1 MNNKDILNLFSTC
14 YAEARSKF
22 MHAAGVR
29 ALPVTSFVL
38 PLPGVQGETLATDV
52 VFDGPI
58 DAASLLIVIS
68 GVHGVE
74 GYCGSAIQTGMLL
87 LGLPEHVR
95 AKSDVA
101 VMHIHALNPYGFS
114 HLRRVTQENVDLN
127 RNLID
132 FSAPLPV
139 NADYAGIHDLL
150 LPAVWPPRPDN
161 DASLAAYVERVGQ
174 RGLQRA
180 MSMGQYAFE
189 DGMFFGGTGPT
200 WSNSTFRRILW
211 EFAVGRE
218 HIASIDIHTGLGPYG
233 FGERIF
239 ACPEDPVVLERARSW
254 WGKLTSVVSGTS
266 TSIPLNGP
274 IQTAFSQECPD
285 ALHTHICLEYG
296 TRPFPQVQNALRAEQ
311 WLHRSGGA
319 NAEQRASIKQA
330 LKDAFYPEA
339 DDWKIPVWQ
348 QAREAYLQALHGLN
362 NTQFQTALEVA

>member
-1 MNNKDILNLFSTC
+1 MNNKDILDLFSTS
-14 YAEARSKF
+14 YVQARAKF
-22 MHAAGVR
+22 MQAAALR

-38 PLPGVQGETLATDV
+38 PLQGVRGETLATDV
-52 VFDGPI
+52 VFDGPV

-74 GYCGSAIQTGMLL
+74 GYCGSAIQTGI
-87 LGLPEHVR
+87 LGLQEHVR

-101 VMHIHALNPYGFS
+101 VLHIHALNPYGFS
-114 HLRRVTQENVDLN
+114 HSRRVTQENVDLN

-139 NADYAGIHDLL
+139 NADYAAIHDLL
-150 LPAVWPPRPDN
+150 LPAAWPPQPDN
-161 DASLAAYVERVGQ
+161 EASLAAYVERVGQ

-189 DGMFFGGTGPT
+189 DGMFFGGAGPT
-200 WSNSTFRRILW
+200 WSNETFRRILR
-211 EFAVGRE
+211 EFAIGRE

-239 ACPEDPVVLERARSW
+239 ACPEDPVILERARSW

-311 WLHRSGGA
+311 WLHRSGSA
-319 NAEQRASIKQA
+319 NAEQRMSIKQT
-330 LKDAFYPEA
+330 LKDAFYPDA

-362 NTQFQTALEVA
+362 ATQIPTALEVA